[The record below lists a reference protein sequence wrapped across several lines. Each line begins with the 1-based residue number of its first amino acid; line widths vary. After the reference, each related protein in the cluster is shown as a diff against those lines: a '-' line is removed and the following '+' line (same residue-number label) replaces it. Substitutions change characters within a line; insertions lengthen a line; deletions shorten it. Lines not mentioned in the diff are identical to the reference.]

1 MGEGM
6 SYNDNRKNYNWYH
19 LLKSMKPRASMFL
32 YREETPK
39 HIFLATGIQGI
50 RAYQVIDAIKRRKAR
65 SHIAI
70 GLAWG
75 R

>member
-1 MGEGM
+1 MGDGM
-6 SYNDNRKNYNWYH
+6 TEEIWRPPIANQIKRFKHWPDYP
-19 LLKSMKPRASMFL
+19 LK
-32 YREETPK
+32 PK
-39 HIFLATGIQGI
+39 HVFLATGIQGI

-75 R
+75 RR